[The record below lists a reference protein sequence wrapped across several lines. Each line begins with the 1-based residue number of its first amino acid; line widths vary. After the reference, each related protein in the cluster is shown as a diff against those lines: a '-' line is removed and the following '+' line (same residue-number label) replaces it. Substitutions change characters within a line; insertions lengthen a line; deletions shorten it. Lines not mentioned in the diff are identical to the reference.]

1 MTAVPHVT
9 DQDQV
14 REAPALEL
22 VGITKRFGHLRAND
36 GISLEVAKGEVLGL
50 LGENGAGKST
60 LMNIVYGLYQPDDG
74 TIRVDG
80 VTEDVGSP
88 IRAVQLGIGMVHQ
101 HFMLVPDMTVAENI
115 AVSPSR
121 LPGRARLQEVKRRL
135 EAIAGQYGLEV
146 DPDAVIADLPLG
158 ARQRVEIVKLLY
170 RGADILILDEPTAAL
185 SDDEW
190 LQLAEFLKE
199 LKAQG
204 KSVVFIT
211 HKLEELF
218 GVADRCTVL
227 RHGKVVGTVA
237 MRGTD
242 KAELARMMVGRDVVL
257 ERSRV
262 SAPLGDPIF
271 TMEGVV
277 VEGDDGRKLLEDI
290 NLQVRAGEIVGV
302 AGVGGNGQDTL
313 VEVVSGAR
321 PIDGGRMQFAGKD
334 CARFSP
340 ADFGRRGGALIP
352 ADRHAEGMAAELSVI
367 DNLIA
372 RDLELGRFVRR
383 GMLDVNGAREHCET
397 LREEF
402 DIRCSSLEAPM
413 RELSGGNQ
421 QKAVFARELGR
432 GPRFLV
438 AAEPTRGLDVGAAE
452 YVYRR
457 LNERKQAGA
466 GIILISSELD
476 EIMSL
481 ADRIVVMVDGRMSE
495 ARDAA
500 SHSRESIGLLMAGE
514 GMAAR

>member
-1 MTAVPHVT
+1 
-9 DQDQV
+9 
-14 REAPALEL
+14 
-22 VGITKRFGHLRAND
+22 
-36 GISLEVAKGEVLGL
+36 
-50 LGENGAGKST
+50 
-60 LMNIVYGLYQPDDG
+60 
-74 TIRVDG
+74 
-80 VTEDVGSP
+80 
-88 IRAVQLGIGMVHQ
+88 
-101 HFMLVPDMTVAENI
+101 
-115 AVSPSR
+115 
-121 LPGRARLQEVKRRL
+121 
-135 EAIAGQYGLEV
+135 
-146 DPDAVIADLPLG
+146 
-158 ARQRVEIVKLLY
+158 
-170 RGADILILDEPTAAL
+170 
-185 SDDEW
+185 
-190 LQLAEFLKE
+190 
-199 LKAQG
+199 
-204 KSVVFIT
+204 
-211 HKLEELF
+211 
-218 GVADRCTVL
+218 
-227 RHGKVVGTVA
+227 
-237 MRGTD
+237 
-242 KAELARMMVGRDVVL
+242 
-257 ERSRV
+257 
-262 SAPLGDPIF
+262 
-271 TMEGVV
+271 
-277 VEGDDGRKLLEDI
+277 
-290 NLQVRAGEIVGV
+290 
-302 AGVGGNGQDTL
+302 
-313 VEVVSGAR
+313 
-321 PIDGGRMQFAGKD
+321 
-334 CARFSP
+334 
-340 ADFGRRGGALIP
+340 
-352 ADRHAEGMAAELSVI
+352 MAAELSVI